1 MYILAC
7 AEPLT
12 ASFECPS
19 GWVSTVHAA
28 PFQIEQ
34 LSPEI
39 AIQYFMGG
47 FSLLVVP
54 LAAVFAVGFLINSI
68 KRF

>member
-12 ASFECPS
+12 VNYECPS

-34 LSPEI
+34 LAPEV

-47 FSLLVVP
+47 FALLVVP
-54 LAAVFAVGFLINSI
+54 LAAVWAVSFILKSI